1 MDAAE
6 KLKLESASAWMEG
19 VDPDETVIVPGVGG
33 RSPVETPRRRLSSIV
48 QPRME
53 EVYGMV
59 RERVEKMGYWKR
71 IKGGVV
77 LTGGGALMQ
86 GAAEL
91 AQEMF
96 QMPVRVGNPITLG
109 GLVEEYRS
117 PLYATAVGLVL
128 LGAEEMQPPEPRAQ
142 RQGERQPK
150 AKGPESAGTLSRI
163 AEWIK
168 KGFF

>member
-1 MDAAE
+1 
-6 KLKLESASAWMEG
+6 ME
-19 VDPDETVIVPGVGG
+19 PDETVIVPGIGG
-33 RSPVETPRRRLSSIV
+33 RSPAETPRRRLCSIV

-53 EVYGMV
+53 EIFGMV
-59 RERVEKMGYWKR
+59 RERVEKMGHWKH

-86 GAAEL
+86 GTAEL
-91 AQEMF
+91 AQDIF

-128 LGAEEMQPPEPRAQ
+128 MGAEDSQPQEPGGRD
-142 RQGERQPK
+142 RRNGRPK
-150 AKGPESAGTLSRI
+150 NSRVRGRRHAFAFRRMDSGRDFSRFAGSGGPGWSR
-163 AEWIK
+163 
-168 KGFF
+168 

>member
-1 MDAAE
+1 
-6 KLKLESASAWMEG
+6 
-19 VDPDETVIVPGVGG
+19 
-33 RSPVETPRRRLSSIV
+33 
-48 QPRME
+48 
-53 EVYGMV
+53 
-59 RERVEKMGYWKR
+59 MGHWKH

-86 GAAEL
+86 GTAEL
-91 AQEMF
+91 AQDIF

-128 LGAEEMQPPEPRAQ
+128 MGAEDSQPQESRGQ
-142 RQGERQPK
+142 RPMERQSK
-150 AKGPESAGTLSRI
+150 NRGPEGSGMLSRF
-163 AEWIK
+163 AEWIR